1 MNYIYP
7 ELNENVRMFN
17 RSGGYSLKASHA
29 RQYHPIFAHSNTMI
43 FVGSH
48 TPPGCHGHGRSRSA
62 VAPGN
67 VGCRST
73 NKVTEASTG
82 IQDRIGVE
90 RYVIHDATA
99 SDYEKIAEVHCKSF
113 YGDLGPFWDTLLRMD
128 RVLALHQGE
137 TASPPSF
144 SCMTAV
150 DMLNAPSEVP
160 SVDSSAVVEKV
171 LSWMRGAPSMEDD
184 DKHNVRGASDKN
196 IVGAVVVDT
205 HMAFIPPR
213 FTWPAFFNSQLF
225 NISPRP
231 KTAYISN
238 LAVCSSLR
246 RSGIGTK
253 LIKAA
258 EARALEWGC
267 SWIAL
272 HVDPANTAAYSLYKR
287 LGYRS
292 VSRQTAWQAFFE
304 GRKQPLELMVNSLPA
319 S

>member
-1 MNYIYP
+1 MWVHIG
-7 ELNENVRMFN
+7 
-17 RSGGYSLKASHA
+17 GGYSLQPSRAH
-29 RQYHPIFAHSNTMI
+29 QYHPIFAHPHNSLL
-43 FVGSH
+43 VGPH
-48 TPPGCHGHGRSRSA
+48 TPPGCRGHRRCRSA
-62 VAPGN
+62 LAPWS
-67 VGCRST
+67 VGCRAT
-73 NKVTEASTG
+73 NRVTKASTR
-82 IQDRIGVE
+82 IQDRIEVE

-113 YGDLGPFWDTLLRMD
+113 YGDQGPFWDTVLRMD

-150 DMLNAPSEVP
+150 DMLNAPSEMP

-171 LSWMRGAPSMEDD
+171 LTWMMGAPNMEGNQ
-184 DKHNVRGASDKN
+184 KYSTRLASDKN

-213 FTWPAFFNSQLF
+213 FTWPAFFNSQLL
-225 NISPRP
+225 NLSPRP

-272 HVDPANTAAYSLYKR
+272 HVDPANTAAYALYKR

-292 VSRQTAWQAFFE
+292 VSRQTPWQAFLE

>member
-1 MNYIYP
+1 
-7 ELNENVRMFN
+7 
-17 RSGGYSLKASHA
+17 
-29 RQYHPIFAHSNTMI
+29 
-43 FVGSH
+43 
-48 TPPGCHGHGRSRSA
+48 
-62 VAPGN
+62 
-67 VGCRST
+67 
-73 NKVTEASTG
+73 
-82 IQDRIGVE
+82 
-90 RYVIHDATA
+90 
-99 SDYEKIAEVHCKSF
+99 
-113 YGDLGPFWDTLLRMD
+113 MD

-150 DMLNAPSEVP
+150 DMLNAPSEMP

-171 LSWMRGAPSMEDD
+171 LTWMMGAPNMEGNQ
-184 DKHNVRGASDKN
+184 KYSTRLASDKN

-258 EARALEWGC
+258 EAPFNPNLKLVIRTGGSFALC
-267 SWIAL
+267 HSI
-272 HVDPANTAAYSLYKR
+272 
-287 LGYRS
+287 
-292 VSRQTAWQAFFE
+292 
-304 GRKQPLELMVNSLPA
+304 
-319 S
+319 